1 MLKLINALSGIS
13 FQVSASLP
21 VSAKSLRL
29 FLKKALASTHELY
42 WFPLIDEL
50 ARRASRAKESRV
62 LDIGCYTGYSTAWL
76 MIATG
81 AERVHAVD
89 VKRSYISSMKELLY
103 IVNPNALAVPVQASV
118 SGLPYKESTF
128 DTVFCRS
135 VLQYTDMQKAI
146 VEIRRVIKP
155 QGKGF
160 IIANMTGNPI
170 IRLYRVFTGSKR
182 SIPFGTIYEYVSD
195 QMLRQW
201 TREGW
206 CVTYKEYH
214 IVAPILF
221 PFINCIP
228 FHSIKQGLFFAGT
241 LVDTIL
247 KIVCPFFNRFAWQ
260 VFLEIRK

>member
-1 MLKLINALSGIS
+1 
-13 FQVSASLP
+13 
-21 VSAKSLRL
+21 
-29 FLKKALASTHELY
+29 
-42 WFPLIDEL
+42 
-50 ARRASRAKESRV
+50 
-62 LDIGCYTGYSTAWL
+62 

-81 AERVHAVD
+81 AERVHAID
-89 VKRSYISSMKELLY
+89 VKRNLIPSMKEL
-103 IVNPNALAVPVQASV
+103 IHTINPNALAVPILASV

-146 VEIRRVIKP
+146 VEIRRVLRP
-155 QGKGF
+155 HGKGF
-160 IIANMTGNPI
+160 IIANMAGNPM

-182 SIPFGTIYEYVSD
+182 SIPFGTFHEYVSY

-206 CVTYKEYH
+206 CVAYKEYH
-214 IVAPILF
+214 IIAPILF
-221 PFINCIP
+221 PFISCIP

-241 LVDTIL
+241 LADTLLIT
-247 KIVCPFFNRFAWQ
+247 VCPFFNRFAWQ